1 MAAAVFKVQQLV
13 GVVLYEQGKL
23 FCQRHRLGK
32 ITDSVFDG
40 WFFLFGAHG
49 RLLSKDK
56 VRWFNGDIF
65 KDYNYAQY
73 VANYRQTDVF
83 RPLLVFWCY
92 LTQPNSKET
101 IGHAQEVSG
110 AMQWRRLRLFISV

>member
-1 MAAAVFKVQQLV
+1 MAAAVFEVQQFIS
-13 GVVLYEQGKL
+13 VVLYEQGNL

-56 VRWFNGDIF
+56 VRCFKGNTF
-65 KDYNYAQY
+65 KDYN
-73 VANYRQTDVF
+73 
-83 RPLLVFWCY
+83 
-92 LTQPNSKET
+92 
-101 IGHAQEVSG
+101 
-110 AMQWRRLRLFISV
+110 